1 MPKNIKLFYLLD
13 YSPELNQ
20 IEKLWEYITN
30 HTIKNKI
37 YKSIDTLELVV
48 SAFIAGMSDTSYGNL
63 SMLLFAQLINGN
75 GIR

>member
-63 SMLLFAQLINGN
+63 SMLLFA
-75 GIR
+75 